1 MPLFR
6 SACEKFHKFPLLVF
20 RPLRIL
26 PIAVRNMAV
35 CTLLASLSL
44 LSAACGPRITNAN
57 LDVVEGER
65 LNRDGTGRG
74 ISPKEVE
81 SILGQ
86 PTRQETTKLA
96 LETQKKEVD
105 VVRYYYVQDGEEI
118 ALHFVD
124 GKLISS
130 VPKLGS
136 LPQTPVGS
144 SKPAVTATPP
154 PPGK

>member
-1 MPLFR
+1 
-6 SACEKFHKFPLLVF
+6 
-20 RPLRIL
+20 
-26 PIAVRNMAV
+26 MA
-35 CTLLASLSL
+35 
-44 LSAACGPRITNAN
+44 P
-57 LDVVEGER
+57 VVESAQR
-65 LNRDGTGRG
+65 KSRASWDSRPGRRR
-74 ISPKEVE
+74 P
-81 SILGQ
+81 
-86 PTRQETTKLA
+86 KLA

>member
-1 MPLFR
+1 
-6 SACEKFHKFPLLVF
+6 
-20 RPLRIL
+20 
-26 PIAVRNMAV
+26 MAV
-35 CTLLASLSL
+35 CTLLALLSL

-57 LDVVEGER
+57 LDVVENER
-65 LNRDGTGRG
+65 INRDGTVRG

-86 PTRQETTKLA
+86 PTRSETTKLA

-130 VPKLGS
+130 VPKLGA
-136 LPQTPVGS
+136 LPQSPVGDT
-144 SKPAVTATPP
+144 KPAGTATPS